1 MQISNNLG
9 SFNRFVTLLF
19 HGDWLF
25 LFLFLFLSIEYSRR
39 SHRLT
44 NRLADR
50 RNLKSVLPVKWKVRI
65 RGSWQKQLFAN
76 EKKNFYRHAKL
87 FYPRSS
93 TKRTFPRNVLKNS
106 LSLILSFHVFRTFP
120 HTLSLFLLLA
130 HITVFSLRYKG
141 CLKINARFEFAVI
154 FA

>member
-1 MQISNNLG
+1 MRTSRNLG

-76 EKKNFYRHAKL
+76 EKALLKFCM
-87 FYPRSS
+87 
-93 TKRTFPRNVLKNS
+93 PRNERKKEL
-106 LSLILSFHVFRTFP
+106 LSTRKTILSTIFDQTYVPSKCAKKFSFSHSFFPCFSHVSP
-120 HTLSLFLLLA
+120 YTLSLSTSRA
-130 HITVFSLRYKG
+130 YHCV
-141 CLKINARFEFAVI
+141 
-154 FA
+154 